1 MIGAGVASVLAF
13 LGRFPWQVWAG
24 IALILSVGLSYCHG
38 RGVGEREER
47 AEWIAKLEKAEA
59 DAEAKAKEAAQSADE
74 QQQQRAD
81 EFEAEQESLREI
93 IDEADGTGDNAL
105 DALVRS
111 LW

>member
-13 LGRFPWQVWAG
+13 LGRVPWQVWAG
-24 IALILSVGLSYCHG
+24 IALILAVSLSYCHG
-38 RGVGEREER
+38 KGVGEREER

-93 IDEADGTGDNAL
+93 IDDAESIGANPL
-105 DALVRS
+105 DALIGG